1 MPDYHSKV
9 HKSSIALALLFGVVH
24 AAVAEDSSWFGPAC
38 GHEAVTVVP
47 VGTQEMLVAVHSEP
61 LQMAESETLLQ
72 TANGDLWISPD
83 SLKRWRAPVPKE
95 SLTHDGV
102 LWTPLRAVKGLHYR
116 FDSCT
121 QELWVDAAGA
131 KRSVSRYDL
140 AQEVAVPEGSAAVEP
155 GGYFNLD
162 TQLLHFNSRTQWS
175 GLGELG
181 LFNAWGYGATT
192 FVADT
197 DHAIRLETS
206 WNRDDPGLLHRLT
219 FGDAITRS
227 SNFGQPV
234 RFGGLQWGRK
244 FSLRPDF
251 ITYPL
256 PSFRGSAALA
266 SSVDV
271 YVNQSLRSNQEVSSG
286 PFELN
291 RVPVVSGQGQVQLV
305 IRDVLGREQVVS
317 YPFYA
322 APILLR
328 EDLTDYTLETGWVRN
343 NYTVNSFDYG
353 RFLMAGTYRKGI
365 TDTFTAEA
373 HSEILHEQQLFAVS
387 GAWLQPVL
395 GVFSAGFAGSG
406 TAAGMGSGLQL
417 GFERVSGAWSFA
429 AELRRG
435 SSRFARVG
443 DGPDSVRRSELLRL
457 GFMPHPGGSLS
468 FNYLRQRR
476 QNSGDVSILGMTY
489 SYGFARDWILF
500 VNTTQARAQTRDY
513 NILIGLNWQFGQNLL
528 ASSEFSHDGHNN
540 IGRFT
545 VQRNMENALD
555 YSWRASTETG
565 ENARSNV
572 HADWGQERGFL
583 SADAE
588 RFAGNNSY
596 RLGYTT
602 GVAWLGTDAFWTRRV
617 DGSFAVVDTQSVP
630 GVRIYTDERLAG
642 RTDSQGKLLIP
653 NLRTYETTNLRIEDS
668 DVPIE
673 YEISDLHQP
682 LFLPTRGGTRALFS
696 VKSLDGFVVKL
707 HQADG
712 SPVPAGARVV
722 VPGVAEELP
731 VGFEGQAYLSQPI
744 PQNRLE
750 ARWEGHRCIA
760 HWRAPTDNTISALC
774 EEIKP

>member
-1 MPDYHSKV
+1 MPDYHSKAR
-9 HKSSIALALLFGVVH
+9 KRSIALVLLFGVVH

-38 GHEAVTVVP
+38 SNDAVNVVP
-47 VGTQEMLVAVHSEP
+47 AGIQEMLVAVHSEP
-61 LQMAESETLLQ
+61 LQLAESETLLQ
-72 TANGDLWISPD
+72 TTNGDLWISPD
-83 SLKRWRAPVPKE
+83 SLKRWHVPVPKE
-95 SLTHDGV
+95 SLTRDGV
-102 LWTPLRAVKGLHYR
+102 LWAPLRAVQGLHYR

-121 QELWVDAAGA
+121 QELWVDTAGTKHA
-131 KRSVSRYDL
+131 VSRYDL
-140 AQEVAVPEGSAAVEP
+140 GRQVAIPEGSAAIES

-162 TQLLHFNSRTQWS
+162 TQLLHSNNRTQWA

-197 DHAIRLETS
+197 DHATRLETN
-206 WNRDDPGLLHRLT
+206 WTQDDPEFLHRLT
-219 FGDAITRS
+219 LGDAITRG

-234 RFGGLQWGRK
+234 RFGGLQWGRQ

-256 PSFRGSAALA
+256 PSFRGNAALA

-271 YVNQSLRSNQEVSSG
+271 YVNQSLRSNQDVSSG

-291 RVPVVSGQGQVQLV
+291 RVPVISGQGQVQLV

-322 APILLR
+322 APILLQ

-343 NYTVNSFDYG
+343 NYTTHSFDYG
-353 RFLMAGTYRKGI
+353 RFLTAGTYRKGI
-365 TDTFTAEA
+365 THTFTAEA

-387 GAWLQPVL
+387 GAWLQPSL
-395 GVFSAGFAGSG
+395 GVFSAGLAGSG
-406 TAAGMGSGLQL
+406 TAVGAGSGMQL
-417 GFERVSGAWSFA
+417 GFERISGAWSFA

-435 SSRFARVG
+435 TPRFTRVG
-443 DGPDSVRRSELLRL
+443 DGSDSVRRSELLRL
-457 GFMPHPGGSLS
+457 GFVPHPGGSLS
-468 FNYLRQRR
+468 FNYLHQRR
-476 QNSGDVSILGMTY
+476 QSSGDVSILGITY

-500 VNTTQARAQTRDY
+500 VNTTQARAQSRDY
-513 NILIGLNWQFGQNLL
+513 NVLIGLNWQFGQNLL
-528 ASSEFSHDGHNN
+528 ATSEFSHEAHNN

-555 YSWRASTETG
+555 YSWRASMETG
-565 ENARSNV
+565 ENARRTV

-588 RFAGNNSY
+588 HFAGNNSY

-602 GVAWLGTDAFWTRRV
+602 GVAWLGTDTFWTRRV
-617 DGSFAVVDTQSVP
+617 DGSFAVVDVQGVP

-642 RTDSQGKLLIP
+642 RTDAQGKLLIP
-653 NLRTYETTNLRIEDS
+653 NLRTYETTNLRIEDG

-673 YEISDLHQP
+673 YEISDLHHP

-696 VKSLDGFVVKL
+696 IKSLDGFVVKL

-712 SPVPAGARVV
+712 RPVPAGARVM
-722 VPGVAEELP
+722 VPGLAEELP
-731 VGFEGQAYLSQPI
+731 VGFEGQAYLSRPSS
-744 PQNRLE
+744 QNRLE
-750 ARWEGHRCIA
+750 AQWVGHRCVA
-760 HWRAPTDNTISALC
+760 HWLATSEDVVSALC
-774 EEIKP
+774 EEVKP